1 MAFAGVRLDLNQP
14 ELQQELFGL
23 TKDQQR
29 AVLNTLR
36 KISAMT
42 WEQVYADRGLK
53 WEAIGSKVTPEGHR
67 IYSFRCGKG
76 FRATAYRKKG
86 LMMLLS
92 LHPDH
97 DSAYR

>member
-1 MAFAGVRLDLNQP
+1 VASVLLDLNQP

-23 TKDQQR
+23 VKDQQR
-29 AVLNTLR
+29 AVLNTFQ

-42 WEQVYADRGLK
+42 WDEVYRDRGLK
-53 WEAIGSKVTPEGHR
+53 WEATSSGIGPGGRRLYT
-67 IYSFRCGKG
+67 FRCGKG
-76 FRATAYRKKG
+76 FRIVAYRDG
-86 LMMLLS
+86 TYLVPLS

>member
-1 MAFAGVRLDLNQP
+1 MANVRLDLNQP

-36 KISAMT
+36 RISAMT

-53 WEAIGSKVTPEGHR
+53 WEAIGSKTTPEGQR

-76 FRATAYRKKG
+76 FRAAAYRKKG
-86 LMMLLS
+86 FMMLLS